1 MIGLRTFLKA
11 SLARAYAAGGG
22 LRRLHAGRLVVL
34 TFHRVRVG
42 GEAPHQRAM
51 RILDVAVPDFRRIL
65 SWMRERYEPVA
76 LGDWIGRD
84 APPARPSFAV
94 TFDDGWADNYA
105 NAFPVLRELGI
116 PATVF
121 VATGAV
127 EDRTPFWWQ
136 NSVLSNA
143 EIEKLKKQSHPGIE
157 PWLADLPDLR
167 KAHDGDFLTWEQI
180 REMGRSGLVTF
191 GPHGHRHA
199 LMDLLSREEAIEDLR
214 RCWSLLKDRAPDA
227 LVPVLAWPNGNAR
240 DDLAADL
247 EAMGLRAAVGTGRG
261 APATAS
267 EARWNLPRNNVDRN
281 VARNP
286 GLLPWLLMRAR

>member
-1 MIGLRTFLKA
+1 MRTFLKA
-11 SLARAYAAGGG
+11 TLARAYAAGGG
-22 LRRLHAGRLVVL
+22 LRRLHAGRMVVL
-34 TFHRVRVG
+34 TFHRVRPG

-51 RILDVAVPDFRRIL
+51 RILDVAIPDFRRIL
-65 SWMRERYEPVA
+65 LWMRARYEPAA

-84 APPARPSFAV
+84 APPARASFAV
-94 TFDDGWADNYA
+94 TFDDGWADNYE

-127 EDRTPFWWQ
+127 EERTPFWWQ
-136 NSVLSNA
+136 KPGLSD
-143 EIEKLKKQSHPGIE
+143 PGIE
-157 PWLADLPDLR
+157 KMKHRSYPGMEPRMVDLPELR
-167 KAHDGDFLTWEQI
+167 QTHERDFLTWEQI
-180 REMGRSGLVTF
+180 REMGRSGWITF

-199 LMDLLSREEAIEDLR
+199 LLDLLSREEAVEDIR
-214 RCWSLLKDRAPDA
+214 RCWLLLKERAPGA
-227 LVPVLAWPNGNAR
+227 LVPVFAWPNGNAR

-247 EAMGLRAAVGTGRG
+247 EAMGLRAAMGTGRG
-261 APATAS
+261 APATAA

-281 VARNP
+281 AARHP